1 MDPDISPQE
10 PEVNVDNINIESD
23 DAVEEFS
30 FETDT
35 KEEEGEP
42 SEEEIAVIERIRIIF
57 FFFFF
62 FTTSFFPFT
71 SFTSLSLPPFAFP
84 FRSFPLLPFAFLT
97 RLPNSLG
104 RLRTPCAFARSRPR
118 ENLPYVF
125 WTGSFGLSQLALVTL
140 LLLYERAQAMGLRRQ
155 RNSHRTRWW
164 PTRRGRV
171 PSPGTTSLGVP
182 SRRGLGVSIGP
193 ADSTNTRRVQAGEWG
208 GGENHVVLKSR
219 SRSLRGLSRGWEE
232 SAAPSFALVISSR

>member
-1 MDPDISPQE
+1 MSTATRSRNRMLAD
-10 PEVNVDNINIESD
+10 
-23 DAVEEFS
+23 
-30 FETDT
+30 
-35 KEEEGEP
+35 G
-42 SEEEIAVIERIRIIF
+42 EEIHYPCTTSLGFFF

-208 GGENHVVLKSR
+208 GGRESR
-219 SRSLRGLSRGWEE
+219 SSQ
-232 SAAPSFALVISSR
+232 SSEP